1 VSILG
6 AIPQSNYNEN
16 RFRMSDSSVSPSSTP
31 PVPTRPHRRQ
41 WLARIVP
48 LDQDTRSTNVR
59 RVIIDGIGVG
69 IATGASPF
77 LPVFLA
83 RLGASNIQ
91 IGLLTSLPALA
102 GLLFAIPIGR
112 FLQTRKQVVPTYSV
126 ARFMLLSAFALTGLV
141 PIFFA
146 EHQTDIII
154 AIWALATIP
163 QTFVNIT
170 FTIVM
175 AGVAG
180 PDGRYYLMSRRWSI
194 LGLVTALTVAL
205 AGQVLHAI
213 EFPLNYEIVFG
224 ILWLGSLVSL
234 YYSSKIELTDQSP
247 PRAPSADSLIQR
259 VRGTLNHVRAHS
271 LFVRQTIGV
280 FVFRLGL
287 SLALPLFPLFYVR
300 NLNAND
306 AQIGLISTMAGF
318 VTIAAYYFWSRISR
332 KLGARFALLTTTF
345 GLALYPLLL
354 ALFPSVETAI
364 ILAGF
369 AGIFQAGIDL
379 VLFDTLV
386 SSLPQESTSSFVGI
400 YQTVGNLALF
410 IGPLVGTY
418 LANQLTIP
426 GAMIVGA
433 LVRLAGFATFFF
445 LYHEEK

>member
-1 VSILG
+1 MPPASPFSTKTL
-6 AIPQSNYNEN
+6 AEQSA
-16 RFRMSDSSVSPSSTP
+16 
-31 PVPTRPHRRQ
+31 RRRR
-41 WLARIVP
+41 LIGRLIP
-48 LDQDTRSTNVR
+48 LDADTRSTNVR

-69 IATGASPF
+69 IASAAAPF
-77 LPVFLA
+77 LPVFLT

-91 IGLLTSLPALA
+91 IGLLASLPALA

-112 FLQTRKQVVPTYSV
+112 YLQAQRQVVPAYSM
-126 ARFMLLSAFALTGLV
+126 ARFMLLSAFAITGLV

-154 AIWALATIP
+154 AIWAIATIP
-163 QTFVNIT
+163 QTFVNVT

-180 PDGRYYLMSRRWSI
+180 ADGRYYLMSRRWSI
-194 LGLVTALTVAL
+194 LGLVTALTVAV
-205 AGQVLHAI
+205 AGAVLNQI
-213 EFPLNYEIVFG
+213 EFPRNYEIVFG

-234 YYSSKIELTDQSP
+234 YFSSKIVLPDQTP
-247 PRAPSADSLIQR
+247 PSAPNADSLIR
-259 VRGTLNHVRAHS
+259 RIGDALNNVRAHS

-306 AQIGLISTMAGF
+306 AQIGLINTMQGI
-318 VTIAAYYFWSRISR
+318 VLIVAYFFWSRISR
-332 KLGARFALLTTTF
+332 ELGARFALLVTTF

-354 ALFPSVETAI
+354 ALFPTVEIAI
-364 ILAGF
+364 LLAGL

-379 VLFDTLV
+379 VFFDTLV

-410 IGPLVGTY
+410 IGPLAGTF
-418 LANQLTIP
+418 LANQITIP
-426 GAMIVGA
+426 GAMIAGA
-433 LVRLAGFATFFF
+433 VVRLAGFATFFF
-445 LYHEEK
+445 LYRE

>member
-1 VSILG
+1 M
-6 AIPQSNYNEN
+6 PE
-16 RFRMSDSSVSPSSTP
+16 SSATSPSAPPSTQP
-31 PVPTRPHRRQ
+31 QRKR
-41 WLARIVP
+41 WLERIVP

-69 IATGASPF
+69 FASAAQPF
-77 LPVFLA
+77 LPVFMT
-83 RLGASNIQ
+83 RLGASNLA
-91 IGLLTSLPALA
+91 IGFQSALPALS

-112 FLQTRKQVVPTYSV
+112 FLQTRKQIVPSYSV

-141 PIFFA
+141 PVFFST
-146 EHQTDIII
+146 HQTEIIL

-163 QTFVNIT
+163 QTFVNVT

-194 LGLVTALTVAL
+194 LGLVTALTVAV
-205 AGQVLHAI
+205 AGQVLNAI
-213 EFPLNYEIVFG
+213 EFPQNYEIVFG

-234 YYSSKIELTDQSP
+234 YYSSKIELPDQLLPS
-247 PRAPSADSLIQR
+247 APSSDSLIQR
-259 VRGTLNHVRAHS
+259 VRGTLNTMRAHS

-306 AQIGLISTMAGF
+306 GQIGLISTMQGI
-318 VTIAAYYFWSRISR
+318 VLIVAYFFWSRISR
-332 KLGARFALLTTTF
+332 KLGARFALLATTL
-345 GLALYPLLL
+345 GLAIYPLLL
-354 ALFPSVETAI
+354 ALYPSVETAI

-379 VLFDTLV
+379 VFFDTLV
-386 SSLPQESTSSFVGI
+386 TSLPQESTSSFVGI
-400 YQTVGNLALF
+400 YQTIGNLALF
-410 IGPLVGTY
+410 IGPLIGTY
-418 LANQLTIP
+418 LANQITIP

-445 LYHEEK
+445 LYRE